1 MLHILLIVLKI
12 IGIILLILLGLVFFA
27 LLTLL
32 FVPFRYKIKGC
43 KEKKDLIGEIN
54 LSWLFH
60 LVFFTMEYKENFTY
74 ECYICGIPVF
84 RTKRWMSRNRRKTEQ
99 TKQVKKKRQTD
110 QSKTGKQLHTDRIE
124 YKKTENRTGSE
135 SMKETVIKID
145 EKKPRNKKKE
155 NVFRKFTNKIKV
167 LFSRISK
174 IWYTLRKSYGKLKE
188 WKAILYSE
196 DFKWIKRV
204 GVTRIKSVL
213 GHVKP
218 KSIRGDIEFG
228 FEDPADTGELL
239 GVLGILYPV
248 LPKKLNLIPNFTEA
262 VLEGWLEA
270 RGRVYGVFLLKELI
284 QILLDGKTI
293 PILRKYMR
301 KEA

>member
-12 IGIILLILLGLVFFA
+12 IGIVLLILVGLVFFV

-32 FVPFRYKIKGC
+32 FVPFRSKVKGC
-43 KEKKDLIGEIN
+43 KDKKDLSGEIN

-60 LVFFTMEYKENFTY
+60 LVFFTMKYREDFTY
-74 ECYICGIPVF
+74 ECYICGVPVF
-84 RTKRWMSRNRRKTEQ
+84 RTKRWMNRNKGKAKQ

-110 QSKTGKQLHTDRIE
+110 QSKTDEQLHTDRIE
-124 YKKTENRTGSE
+124 YKEAKSRTGTENV
-135 SMKETVIKID
+135 KETVIKAD
-145 EKKPRNKKKE
+145 EKRPRNKKKE
-155 NVFRKFTNKIKV
+155 NIFIKIKNKIKA

-188 WKAILYSE
+188 WKAIWHSE
-196 DFKWIKRV
+196 DFKWIKKV
-204 GVTRIKSVL
+204 GVTRMKSVL

-218 KSIRGDIEFG
+218 KRIRGDIEFG

-248 LPKKLNLIPNFTEA
+248 LPKKLTLAPNFTEA
-262 VLEGWLEA
+262 KLEGWLEA

-284 QILLDGKTI
+284 QILFDGKTI
-293 PILRKYMR
+293 PILKKYMH